1 MTQRVNQHLTPWCV
15 VFVHHTEPIKYTE
28 FIAEG
33 TEEMVLQAKIASR
46 EYALNILGPFPLLSQ
61 EIGVTIYE
69 FRDWAYKRTSLS
81 TRQQAYTRPIAHES
95 RAFARLDSIGE
106 NGTWAVNCHGWMKL
120 SDKEF
125 KRLQKYNSLTRSKTI
140 FQTPLPSPMFQRY
153 DAR

>member
-1 MTQRVNQHLTPWCV
+1 MDDSMIGPW
-15 VFVHHTEPIKYTE
+15 
-28 FIAEG
+28 
-33 TEEMVLQAKIASR
+33 
-46 EYALNILGPFPLLSQ
+46 LL
-61 EIGVTIYE
+61 ELPMDVTIYE

-125 KRLQKYNSLTRSKTI
+125 KRLQKYDSLTRWAVVEDYNPNTI
-140 FQTPLPSPMFQRY
+140 TISDVPEIRRKMII
-153 DAR
+153 ARKVSFTLNM